1 MTADSGMMFHLK
13 VATGYIS
20 RGPGRW
26 VGIARQDCSY
36 EPEPTSTSS
45 VDDHA
50 VSYRR
55 LDDHLGCDTCL
66 VCDSSNVRS
75 AREFGSTPNL
85 DAFASPNESRTICQ
99 LGSYTRSLA

>member
-1 MTADSGMMFHLK
+1 M
-13 VATGYIS
+13 
-20 RGPGRW
+20 
-26 VGIARQDCSY
+26 
-36 EPEPTSTSS
+36 
-45 VDDHA
+45 DDHA

-85 DAFASPNESRTICQ
+85 DAFASPNESRTMLSPDCQ
-99 LGSYTRSLA
+99 LERCYAAMPVMTASVGSLANLGDVYTTMPPLRCSQWFYVFVEA